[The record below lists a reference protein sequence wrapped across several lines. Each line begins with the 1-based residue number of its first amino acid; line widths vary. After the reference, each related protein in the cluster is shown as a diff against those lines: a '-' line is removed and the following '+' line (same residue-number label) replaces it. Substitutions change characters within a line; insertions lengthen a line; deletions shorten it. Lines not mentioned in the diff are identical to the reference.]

1 MRGGAGCGVVVRK
14 NVEIIPAYCTG
25 NRRNLPSILTNKSIN
40 FLESF
45 RVHKNPL
52 YLCAISKKITAMTQL
67 IINVENK
74 ALLPSLRNILS
85 AIEGVSI
92 ERTTTHKRKCRLD
105 KALEEAAKGKTKSFN
120 SVKELMEDLEE

>member
-1 MRGGAGCGVVVRK
+1 VR
-14 NVEIIPAYCTG
+14 NI
-25 NRRNLPSILTNKSIN
+25 
-40 FLESF
+40 
-45 RVHKNPL
+45 
-52 YLCAISKKITAMTQL
+52 KKITTMTQL